1 MKNIWKKAT
10 KIIPG
15 GNTLISKRPNL
26 WLPET
31 WPTHF
36 VKSNNIE
43 ITDSSGKKY
52 DDFLFAVGT
61 NPLGYANT
69 KINSNIIK
77 AIKKGSMSSLN
88 AIEEYTFAEKIL
100 DANKWA
106 NMAKFT
112 RSGGEANTIAIRI
125 ARAAS
130 NKDNVAFCGYHGW
143 HDWYVSS
150 NIVKKN
156 SLDDH
161 LISGVDTAGVPEAL
175 NKTIFSFRYNDYK
188 RIEHLVRCNNI
199 GTIIMEVKRYLDPE
213 NFFLKRIRKLCNDK
227 KIVLI
232 FDECTTGFRQTY
244 GGLHVN
250 YGVNP
255 DMAMYGK
262 AIGNGFAINAVIG
275 KKEIMEYAKKS
286 FISST
291 FWGERIGF
299 VAGLATLD
307 EMKKT
312 KSWVK
317 ILNTGKYIINN
328 IQKIADENK
337 IKIEIIG
344 IESIPTFIFKSK
356 NHLGY
361 KTLITQEMLKKNMLA
376 SNLIYVSTKHNKKK
390 VDKYLFELNNVFKK
404 IRIIEDRGNL
414 KKYLK
419 HNIVDTGF
427 SRLN

>member
-199 GTIIMEVKRYLDPE
+199 GTIIMEVKRYLGG
-213 NFFLKRIRKLCNDK
+213 NLGLLNLFLLFAMLEVFVGPLFVIIPFYVSDVLFLDKSWYGYFMGSLTGGILLGNSASILLKFSRKSTG
-227 KIVLI
+227 KIVVLLLFI
-232 FDECTTGFRQTY
+232 FGLSFVFLGPLSSVVLVIIDLLVMGFCVGFITVMVVSSIQRNTE
-244 GGLHVN
+244 N
-250 YGVNP
+250 YIRGR
-255 DMAMYGK
+255 
-262 AIGNGFAINAVIG
+262 VIG
-275 KKEIMEYAKKS
+275 CLY
-286 FISST
+286 T
-291 FWGERIGF
+291 
-299 VAGLATLD
+299 VAMTLGAFSVG
-307 EMKKT
+307 M
-312 KSWVK
+312 SGV
-317 ILNTGKYIINN
+317 
-328 IQKIADENK
+328 IAD
-337 IKIEIIG
+337 
-344 IESIPTFIFKSK
+344 
-356 NHLGY
+356 LV
-361 KTLITQEMLKKNMLA
+361 A
-376 SNLIYVSTKHNKKK
+376 
-390 VDKYLFELNNVFKK
+390 NNVRMIFYAFGAL
-404 IRIIEDRGNL
+404 IL
-414 KKYLK
+414 
-419 HNIVDTGF
+419 IVPLVFLNSRGF
-427 SRLN
+427 SLLNKSD